1 MTFPP
6 TGTLHLTMI
15 FPRWEWEDCKSIA
28 ELLVTITKRATLGSI
43 FEVMFKSQLTT
54 VNPNVPSI
62 GRWLFLASSYG
73 LVGSLLFSTCRD
85 AGLGFVI
92 FWSAWIFLW
101 ENWLNVTDSFCVHT
115 LLLPLTNWTNWDIVA
130 DIVLSKH
137 LKTNLLL
144 FISI

>member
-54 VNPNVPSI
+54 VDPNVPSI

-73 LVGSLLFSTCRD
+73 LVITQMRWISLWFNGQDLYCSPHVEMQVWASLYFDQPGFSCEKT
-85 AGLGFVI
+85 G
-92 FWSAWIFLW
+92 WISLILSVFTHYSFL
-101 ENWLNVTDSFCVHT
+101 
-115 LLLPLTNWTNWDIVA
+115 
-130 DIVLSKH
+130 
-137 LKTNLLL
+137 
-144 FISI
+144 